1 MFPLPQDST
10 ALDYGLGVGPG
21 ASQVDNLLLSQ
32 DANFQGAAAAAT
44 RTSGDNPFA
53 LTIDGLGFTDVGGS
67 AGVGAPTP
75 GTNPLTHPGAAPL
88 SQF

>member
-1 MFPLPQDST
+1 M
-10 ALDYGLGVGPG
+10 
-21 ASQVDNLLLSQ
+21 DNLLLSQ
-32 DANFQGAAAAAT
+32 DANLHGAAAAAT

-53 LTIDGLGFTDVGGS
+53 LTIYGLGFTDVGGT